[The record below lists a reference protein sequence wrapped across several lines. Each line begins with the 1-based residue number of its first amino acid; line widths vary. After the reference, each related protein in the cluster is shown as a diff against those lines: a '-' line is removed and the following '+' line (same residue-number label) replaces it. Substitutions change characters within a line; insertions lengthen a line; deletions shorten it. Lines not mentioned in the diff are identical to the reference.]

1 MTENLTIDLNA
12 DAGESFGRWQV
23 ADEPSLFP
31 HLTSVNLACGFHAGD
46 PLSMQAAVELA
57 KANHVAVG
65 AHPGFPDKVGFGRR
79 DLAASAVEVE
89 SDVLYQLGAL
99 QAFLNRAEMTMH
111 HVKAHGSLY
120 LKMMVDTVT
129 ARAVAEAVAAFDVRL
144 PLVVLAG
151 EGGELMKKTA
161 EGIGLRTVSE
171 AFPDRAYLANGQ
183 LAPRHLEGSVLNDA
197 AHIAER
203 AVGLAT
209 GQALAALDG
218 GEVSVQADTLCL
230 HGDNPSA
237 PKTAAAVRHALKEAG
252 VSVAAF

>member
-1 MTENLTIDLNA
+1 MTIDVNA

-23 ADEPSLFP
+23 ADEASLFP

-46 PLSMQAAVELA
+46 PLSMRAAVQLA
-57 KANHVAVG
+57 KDNGVAVG

-79 DLAASAVEVE
+79 DMAASAAEVS

-99 QAFLNRAEMTMH
+99 QAFLTRAALPMH

-120 LKMMVDTVT
+120 LKMMVDEPT
-129 ARAVAEAVAAFDVRL
+129 ARAVAEAVAAFNAHL

-151 EGGELMKKTA
+151 EGGALMTKTA
-161 EGIGLRTVSE
+161 EEVGVRTVAE

-183 LAPRHLEGSVLNDA
+183 LAPRSLSGSVLDDSVL
-197 AHIAER
+197 IAER
-203 AVGLAT
+203 AVALAT
-209 GQALAALDG
+209 GQALPALDG
-218 GEVSVQADTLCL
+218 GQVTVDAETLCL

-237 PKTAAAVRHALKEAG
+237 PQTAAAVRQALKEAG
-252 VSVAAF
+252 VTVAAF

>member
-1 MTENLTIDLNA
+1 MTDTLTIDLNA
-12 DAGESFGRWQV
+12 DAGESFGHWQV
-23 ADEPSLFP
+23 ADEASLFP

-46 PLSMQAAVELA
+46 PLSMQTAVELA
-57 KANHVAVG
+57 KANGVAVG

-79 DLAASAVEVE
+79 DLAASAEEVR

-99 QAFLNRAEMTMH
+99 QAFLRHADMPMH

-120 LKMMVDTVT
+120 LKMMTDADT
-129 ARAVAEAVAAFDVRL
+129 AGAVADAVAAFDPQL

-151 EGGELMKKTA
+151 AGGALMAKTA
-161 EGIGLRTVSE
+161 EDFGLKTVAE

-183 LAPRHLEGSVLNDA
+183 LAPRRMKGAVLNDA

-203 AVGLAT
+203 AVALAT
-209 GQALAALDG
+209 GQALQALDG
-218 GEVSVQADTLCL
+218 GEVTVEAETLCL
-230 HGDNPSA
+230 HGDNPNA
-237 PKTAAAVRHALKEAG
+237 PETAAAVRQALQKAG